1 MDSDNELDIDTSWI
15 DEQEKLQNINTNY
28 YREPMNSMNIFFLYI
43 NQNNYIENIICEK
56 HQLIISES
64 QLDSSNKNSSFLSK
78 EFVLKLIQTKKK
90 KTPVSKYKFKEILL
104 FNVDLDTEHIQSFS
118 MNDNYT
124 DSSHPFFK
132 KIPII
137 DDIFI
142 SDSIFIFHS
151 LNSLFFIFQEYPNI
165 ISNTQQKHTLKS
177 ILKPSINNIKNNDK
191 FHTKKNVRILL
202 DKNKTYKVKHFI

>member
-15 DEQEKLQNINTNY
+15 DEQEKLQNINNNY

-56 HQLIISES
+56 HPLINSES
-64 QLDSSNKNSSFLSK
+64 NNKNSAFLSK
-78 EFVLKLIQTKKK
+78 EFVLKLIQNKKK
-90 KTPVSKYKFKEILL
+90 KTPVSKYKFKEILQ

-132 KIPII
+132 KIPMIN
-137 DDIFI
+137 DIFI

-165 ISNTQQKHTLKS
+165 ISNNQQKHTLKS
-177 ILKPSINNIKNNDK
+177 ILKPNIKNNNNNNDK
-191 FHTKKNVRILL
+191 FYTKKNVRILL
-202 DKNKTYKVKHFI
+202 DKNKTHTKKIKHTS